1 MPHTRKMG
9 TTGGSG
15 EDTDQ
20 GGGGPPYRLIGLGT
34 MALGLLTI
42 LTSANVIPV
51 PDSTFEAPR
60 WIVGCVGLSF
70 LLAGAAVTLAR
81 PGAAPGTIAANPYF
95 GGAAGLVLV
104 LILNWIA
111 FGSGPRHFSGGIA
124 LPFVSW
130 STSPS
135 EWAGRAAFGFGAFI
149 ADVIVVWVFARNVRK
164 AFDSRE
170 R

>member
-1 MPHTRKMG
+1 M
-9 TTGGSG
+9 
-15 EDTDQ
+15 DADQ
-20 GGGGPPYRLIGLGT
+20 GGGRPRYRLIGLGT
-34 MALGLLTI
+34 MALGLFTI

-60 WIVGCVGLSF
+60 WLVGCVGLSF
-70 LLAGAAVTLAR
+70 LLAGAAVALSR

-111 FGSGPRHFSGGIA
+111 FGPGPRHFSGGIA

-130 STSPS
+130 SSRPS
-135 EWAGRAAFGFGAFI
+135 EWAGRAAFGVGAFL
-149 ADVIVVWVFARNVRK
+149 ADVIVAWVLVRSARN
-164 AFDSRE
+164 AFQR
-170 R
+170 RGR